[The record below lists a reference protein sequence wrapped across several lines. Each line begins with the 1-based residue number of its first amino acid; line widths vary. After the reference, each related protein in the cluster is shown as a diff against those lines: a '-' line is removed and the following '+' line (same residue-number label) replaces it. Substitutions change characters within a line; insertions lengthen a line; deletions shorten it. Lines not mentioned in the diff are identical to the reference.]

1 MSKVLLAVNTLAGVN
16 SQVYASH
23 LNLAYRIGKD
33 TGDEFLL
40 FNAARMSIDRFRNE
54 AGKYALSAE
63 CDYLM
68 FLDDDVAVPRDTY
81 TLLKEADV
89 DVATPLVYIRG
100 YPFKPMMFKAIG
112 LGEETG
118 LTTYD
123 DWESVIE
130 LQTGKNFVYHDK
142 PHLLECAAIGFS
154 CALIK
159 VDLLRK
165 VPPAWFVTGTNHTED
180 VYFCVKAR
188 QILENAVS
196 IFVDT
201 RIHAGHLL
209 DPEFICLEM
218 RDKLIDFYDS
228 CNPEFAER
236 EKGRKGDAADRKEG
250 YFEKN
255 INIVRAAPI
264 TVVDLVKNET

>member
-16 SQVYASH
+16 SQVYAAH
-23 LNLAYRIGKD
+23 LNLAYRIGKE
-33 TGDEFLL
+33 TGDEFMLY
-40 FNAARMSIDRFRNE
+40 NASRMSIDRFRNQ
-54 AGKYALSAE
+54 AGAFALQAE

-68 FLDDDVAVPRDTY
+68 FLDDDVIVPRDTY

-89 DVATPLVYIRG
+89 DVVTPLVYIRG
-100 YPFKPMMFKAIG
+100 YPFKPMMFKSLNFG
-112 LGEETG
+112 NETG

-123 DWESVIE
+123 DWESVLKI
-130 LQTGKNFVYHDK
+130 QSSS
-142 PHLLECAAIGFS
+142 PHMLECAAIGFS

-159 VDLLRK
+159 TSLLKK

-188 QILENAVS
+188 QILDNAVS

-209 DPEFICLEM
+209 DPEFITYEM
-218 RDKLIDFYDS
+218 RQNLVDFYDS

-236 EKGRKGDAADRKEG
+236 EKGRKSEAADRTEG
-250 YFEKN
+250 YFDKN
-255 INIVRAAPI
+255 IKLVKAAP
-264 TVVDLVKNET
+264 VVIE